1 MKIQSTQNIHY
12 NTVVSRPVQT
22 ISVQQHNTVT
32 DKSLNFLGK
41 ADLVKNRA
49 RLGSEIKSF
58 EEYLEIMDKI
68 YNYRI
73 NGDKPLFSKMENLSG
88 YKKAKKEEEGLLL
101 YAGDMDL
108 SDDINR
114 FLSGREMR
122 EMSPSQAR
130 NVIKAL
136 DYSLKKLD
144 DKYGKYSGIVY
155 RQGFFPLNQKQFIS
169 TTTDPVIA
177 ATLRG
182 GIYFDKNME
191 FSIINLK
198 NGHKIRDFQRRV
210 GSGFAEEEEEI
221 LAPRQSSYREVFN
234 PVGQYY
240 VKKHVF
246 HKLLETYAHREIN
259 PNRIR
264 IFEEI

>member
-1 MKIQSTQNIHY
+1 MKIQSTQNIQY
-12 NTVVSRPVQT
+12 QPILSRQNQPK
-22 ISVQQHNTVT
+22 SVQQTNVVT
-32 DKSLNFLGK
+32 DKSLNFLGMP
-41 ADLVKNRA
+41 DLVKNRV
-49 RLGSEIKSF
+49 RLGSEIKSLD
-58 EEYLEIMDKI
+58 EYIQTMNRI
-68 YNYRI
+68 YNYKI
-73 NGDKPLFSKMENLSG
+73 AGEKPLFSKMENLSG

-114 FLSGREMR
+114 FLSGRNMTEMT
-122 EMSPSQAR
+122 SAQAR
-130 NVIKAL
+130 NVVRAL

-144 DKYGKYSGIVY
+144 ERYGRYSGIVY
-155 RQGFFPLNQKQFIS
+155 RQGFFPINQKQYIS

-182 GIYFDKNME
+182 GIYYDKNME

-210 GSGFAEEEEEI
+210 GSDFAEEEEEI
-221 LAPRQSSYREVFN
+221 LAPRTNSYREILN
-234 PVGQYY
+234 PTGQYY
-240 VKKHVF
+240 IKKRVF
-246 HKLLETYAHREIN
+246 HKLLETYAHQEIN

-264 IFEEI
+264 VFEEI